1 MHFQDDHGLPARDQ
15 DRQPRVLLVDDD
27 EVSLLLTAAAL
38 RERGFA
44 VTEANSGDRALRLLG
59 DWTPDLIVLDALMPG
74 RDGFET
80 CIALREVPGFEL
92 MPVLMLTG
100 LDDDA
105 SIERAYDAGATDF
118 FVKST
123 QWSLLAGR
131 LRYLLRTARIHLE
144 LLRSRAKLT
153 RAQDLARMGSFEWHG
168 SVLTG
173 LVLEAEALRVF
184 GRGPRETFRLGQ
196 LLRAMVG
203 EERAGFCALLREVVR
218 HSTVIDSDVRIV
230 MPDSRQR
237 VVHIEAEPEF
247 DDQGNLVGYTG
258 VVQDVT
264 DRRMIEDRIRHLAN
278 FDPLTGMPNRRQLI
292 LRAER
297 MLEHARRQ
305 GHDSAILLVDL
316 DRFKNINDTLGH
328 SAGDELLVAMSRRLR
343 RCVDYHD
350 RLGDTEFDPGMQR
363 SHRDLETVGRHGGD
377 EFVVLLPEVVDEAAA
392 LAVGQKVLDALREPV
407 QLGGHE
413 YFVTGSVGVALFPR
427 DGISVVDLMRHA
439 DLAMYAVKGSGRNN
453 MAVYQAE
460 MGGRN
465 REKLEL
471 ESALHKALER
481 GELVLHYQ
489 PKVQVGRDALGR
501 HHIVAVTG
509 VEALM
514 RWQRAGELVP
524 PVEFIPLA
532 EETGLIVPL
541 SDWALREAAR
551 QIRHWRDHHGL
562 SLTVAV
568 NLPTRSFERGDVLD
582 LIHSAAAAH
591 DVPLS
596 SLVLEITET
605 GLMKGLD
612 DVIPMLHRLNQHGVG
627 LSIDD
632 FGTGYSSLS
641 YLTQLP
647 ISELKIDRSFVHR
660 LDQSGGNSAVVTAIV
675 ALAGGLGLK
684 LVAEGV
690 ENEAQRDVLLRL
702 GCHTMQGFLYAQP
715 MPADA
720 LVDWVRRRGL

>member
-1 MHFQDDHGLPARDQ
+1 MFFNNHFSSSAIAEV
-15 DRQPRVLLVDDD
+15 RQPRILLVDDD
-27 EVSLLLTAAAL
+27 EVSLMLTAAAL

-44 VTEANSGDRALRLLG
+44 VTEANHGDRALRLLG

-74 RDGFET
+74 RDGFDT
-80 CIALREVPGFEL
+80 CIELRGLPGFEL

-105 SIERAYDAGATDF
+105 SIERAYEAGATDF

-131 LRYLLRTARIHLE
+131 LRYLLRTSRIHLE
-144 LLRSRAKLT
+144 LLRSRAKLA

-168 SVLTG
+168 NATG

-184 GRGPRETFRLGQ
+184 GRGPQETLSLGQ
-196 LLRAMVG
+196 LLRALVG

-218 HSTVIDSDVRIV
+218 HSTVIDTDVRIV
-230 MPDSRQR
+230 MPDHRQR

-247 DDQGNLVGYTG
+247 DEQGNLVGYTG

-305 GHDSAILLVDL
+305 GHDSALLLIDL

-328 SAGDELLVAMSRRLR
+328 GSGDELLVAMSRRLR

-350 RLGDTEFDPGMQR
+350 KLSDTDVDAGMQR
-363 SHRDLETVGRHGGD
+363 SHLGLETVGRHGGD
-377 EFVVLLPEVVDEAAA
+377 EFVVLLPEVPHEAAA
-392 LAVGQKVLDALREPV
+392 LAVGQKVLDALRQPV
-407 QLGGHE
+407 LLGGRE
-413 YFVTGSVGVALFPR
+413 YFVTGSVGLAMFPR

-439 DLAMYAVKGSGRNN
+439 DLAMYSVKGSGRNA
-453 MAVYQAE
+453 MAVYQAQ

-489 PKVQVGRDALGR
+489 PKVEVGRDAEGR
-501 HHIVAVTG
+501 SVVIRVIG

-514 RWQRAGELVP
+514 RWQRAGVLVP
-524 PVEFIPLA
+524 PAEFIPLA
-532 EETGLIVPL
+532 EETGLIVPM

-551 QIRHWRDHHGL
+551 QIRRWRDHDGL
-562 SLTVAV
+562 ALTVAV
-568 NLPTRSFERGDVLD
+568 NLPSRSFERGDVLD

-605 GLMKGLD
+605 GLMKGID
-612 DVIPMLHRLNQHGVG
+612 EVTPMLHRLNQHGVG

-702 GCHTMQGFLYAQP
+702 GCHTMQGFLYALP
-715 MPADA
+715 MPADE
-720 LVDWVRRRGL
+720 VVNWVRQQRL